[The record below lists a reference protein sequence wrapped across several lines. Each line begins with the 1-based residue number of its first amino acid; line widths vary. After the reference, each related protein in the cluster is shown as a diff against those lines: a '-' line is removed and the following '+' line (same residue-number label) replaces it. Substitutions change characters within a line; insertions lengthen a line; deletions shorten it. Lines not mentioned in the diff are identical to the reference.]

1 MARIGW
7 TLPGTHRI
15 MRSPFQDT
23 PPLQSAVWTIRSL
36 LAAGL
41 VLTGG
46 CMHQAEPRWLVRA
59 LPGEYP
65 EIVYFV
71 PTRERAIALTIDD
84 GVDPETTPLILDE
97 LRAHGAHATFF
108 LVSHS
113 LPGNE
118 ALIERILSEGHEIG
132 DHMTEDEVTV
142 RLDDEALAAKF
153 NEAADALEA
162 VAPIRWFRPGSGRYD
177 DRVLA
182 LTRARGYRIALASV
196 APLDTVI
203 SSPRTMA
210 GFIDWMV
217 EPGSVVVLH
226 DVQERGYRTVATL
239 ERVLPTL
246 AQQEMRVLTLS
257 ELDALA
263 DTD

>member
-1 MARIGW
+1 
-7 TLPGTHRI
+7 
-15 MRSPFQDT
+15 
-23 PPLQSAVWTIRSL
+23 
-36 LAAGL
+36 
-41 VLTGG
+41 
-46 CMHQAEPRWLVRA
+46 MHQAEPRWLVRA

-71 PTRERAIALTIDD
+71 PTHEHAIALTIDD
-84 GVDPETTPLILDE
+84 GLDPETTPLILDV
-97 LRAHGAHATFF
+97 LAAHGAHATFF
-108 LVSHS
+108 LLSHS

-118 ALIERILSEGHEIG
+118 ALIARILDEGHEIG

-142 RLDDEALAAKF
+142 RLDDDALSARF

-177 DRVLA
+177 DRVLE

-239 ERVLPTL
+239 ERVLPTM
-246 AQQEMRVLTLS
+246 AEQNMRVLTLS
-257 ELDALA
+257 ELDSLA
-263 DTD
+263 DAD

>member
-1 MARIGW
+1 MSP
-7 TLPGTHRI
+7 L
-15 MRSPFQDT
+15 RSPVWIIRL
-23 PPLQSAVWTIRSL
+23 PLLVAL
-36 LAAGL
+36 L
-41 VLTGG
+41 LTAG
-46 CMHQAEPRWLVRA
+46 CMYQAEPRWLVRA

-71 PTRERAIALTIDD
+71 PTREKAIALTIDD
-84 GVDPETTPLILDE
+84 GLDPDTTPLILDV
-97 LRAHGAHATFF
+97 LAAHGAHATFF
-108 LVSHS
+108 LLSRS

-118 ALIERILSEGHEIG
+118 ALVARILEEGHEIG
-132 DHMTEDEVTV
+132 SHMTEDEVTV
-142 RLDDEALAAKF
+142 RLDDQALSANF

-162 VAPIRWFRPGSGRYD
+162 VAPVHWFRPGSGRYD

-246 AQQEMRVLTLS
+246 AEQDMRVLTLS
-257 ELDALA
+257 ALDALA
-263 DTD
+263 ANN

>member
-1 MARIGW
+1 MLRSV
-7 TLPGTHRI
+7 GTFRC
-15 MRSPFQDT
+15 
-23 PPLQSAVWTIRSL
+23 LAV
-36 LAAGL
+36 AGL
-41 VLTGG
+41 LLVGG
-46 CMHQAEPRWLVRA
+46 CMYQAEPRWLVRA

-71 PTRERAIALTIDD
+71 PTRENAIALTIDD
-84 GVDPETTPLILDE
+84 GLDPETTPLILDVLE
-97 LRAHGAHATFF
+97 DHGAHATFF

-118 ALIERILSEGHEIG
+118 VLLERILREGHEIG
-132 DHMTEDEVTV
+132 NHMTEDEVTV
-142 RLDDEALAAKF
+142 RLDDETLSARF
-153 NEAADALEA
+153 NEAADALGA

-196 APLDTVI
+196 VPLDTVI

-226 DVQERGYRTVATL
+226 DVQERGHRTVATL

-246 AQQEMRVLTLS
+246 AEKDVQVLTLS
-257 ELDALA
+257 ALDALA
-263 DTD
+263 DPS

>member
-1 MARIGW
+1 
-7 TLPGTHRI
+7 
-15 MRSPFQDT
+15 
-23 PPLQSAVWTIRSL
+23 LQSTVRTTRWL
-36 LAAGL
+36 LVAGL
-41 VLTGG
+41 LLTGG

-59 LPGEYP
+59 LPGAYP
-65 EIVYFV
+65 EVVYFV
-71 PTRERAIALTIDD
+71 PTRENAIALTIDD
-84 GVDPETTPLILDE
+84 GLDPETTPLILDV
-97 LRAHGAHATFF
+97 LSAHGAHATFF

-113 LPGNE
+113 LPGND
-118 ALIERILSEGHEIG
+118 ALIRRILSEGHEIG

-142 RLDDEALAAKF
+142 RLDDQALTAKF

-162 VAPIRWFRPGSGRYD
+162 VAPIRWFRPGSARYD

-226 DVQERGYRTVATL
+226 DVQERGHRTVATL

-246 AQQEMRVLTLS
+246 AEQETRVLTLS
-257 ELDALA
+257 ELDALVDA
-263 DTD
+263 D

>member
-1 MARIGW
+1 VYDPVRKKFLVPVLAI
-7 TLPGTHRI
+7 
-15 MRSPFQDT
+15 
-23 PPLQSAVWTIRSL
+23 AL
-36 LAAGL
+36 LL
-41 VLTGG
+41 GG
-46 CMHQAEPRWLVRA
+46 CMHYAEPRWLVQA

-71 PTRERAIALTIDD
+71 PTHQRAIALTIDD
-84 GVDPETTPLILDE
+84 GLDPETTPLILDE
-97 LRAHGAHATFF
+97 LKAHGAHATFF

-118 ALIERILSEGHEIG
+118 ALIARILDEGHEIG
-132 DHMTEDEVTV
+132 NHMTEDEVTV
-142 RLDDEALAAKF
+142 RLDDQALSAKF

-226 DVQERGYRTVATL
+226 DVQERGHRTVATL
-239 ERVLPTL
+239 ERVLPTM
-246 AQQEMRVLTLS
+246 AEQDIRVLTLS
-257 ELDALA
+257 ALDALA
-263 DTD
+263 DGD

>member
-1 MARIGW
+1 
-7 TLPGTHRI
+7 
-15 MRSPFQDT
+15 
-23 PPLQSAVWTIRSL
+23 LQSTVRTTRWL
-36 LAAGL
+36 LIAGL
-41 VLTGG
+41 LLTGG

-59 LPGEYP
+59 LPGAYP
-65 EIVYFV
+65 EVVYFV
-71 PTRERAIALTIDD
+71 PTRENAIALTIDD
-84 GVDPETTPLILDE
+84 GLDPETTPLILDV
-97 LRAHGAHATFF
+97 LSAHGAHATFF

-113 LPGNE
+113 LPGND
-118 ALIERILSEGHEIG
+118 ALIRRILSEGHEIG

-142 RLDDEALAAKF
+142 RLDDQALTAKF

-162 VAPIRWFRPGSGRYD
+162 VAPIRWFRPGSARYD

-226 DVQERGYRTVATL
+226 DVQERGHRTVATL

-246 AQQEMRVLTLS
+246 AEQETRVLTLS
-257 ELDALA
+257 ELDALVDA
-263 DTD
+263 D

>member
-1 MARIGW
+1 
-7 TLPGTHRI
+7 
-15 MRSPFQDT
+15 
-23 PPLQSAVWTIRSL
+23 LQSAVWTIRSL

-97 LRAHGAHATFF
+97 LRAYGARATFF